1 MTFVNRSKIGSF
13 ISLHLLLVL
22 YSLTDLFGKA
32 AAGFPLNDARF
43 FLCYGGVLV
52 VLFVYAIGWQ
62 QLIKRLPLTTAFA
75 NKAITV
81 FWGLVWGVLFFQEEL
96 TPLKIIGALIV
107 VAGVVMFSRAD
118 DQEQRD
124 RESGGGQDVPSTN
137 HTSDT
142 TVNAVLESSA
152 TQDAG
157 CSHAVR

>member
-1 MTFVNRSKIGSF
+1 MSSANNTKIGSF

-32 AAGFPLNDARF
+32 AAGFSFTDARF
-43 FLCYGGVLV
+43 FLCYGGVLL

-96 TPLKIIGALIV
+96 TPLKVIGAGIV
-107 VAGVVMFSRAD
+107 VAGVVLFSRAD
-118 DQEQRD
+118 NEERRNFERAQNVNHSDAEQQAEEISVGTQQPAVPG
-124 RESGGGQDVPSTN
+124 REECGR
-137 HTSDT
+137 
-142 TVNAVLESSA
+142 
-152 TQDAG
+152 
-157 CSHAVR
+157 AVR